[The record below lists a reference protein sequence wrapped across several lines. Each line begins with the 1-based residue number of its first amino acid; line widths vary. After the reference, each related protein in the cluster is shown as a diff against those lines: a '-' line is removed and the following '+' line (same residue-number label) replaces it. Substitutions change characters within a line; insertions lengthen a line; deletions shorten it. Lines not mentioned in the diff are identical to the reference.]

1 MRWYHEYDRIRTRT
15 HAEERGYWV
24 QRRKVET
31 RKKLAMLAMIRF
43 LLLIF
48 GTLAALPLLAVVA
61 LLPSTPITL
70 VGALYLLGGI
80 LIVTG
85 MISAPW
91 WRRRSP
97 TLVLLGTTLILAIIA
112 LRMIFPPSGSRLVL
126 ISLPS
131 QSGAHW
137 LNRIFNEQDVVLF
150 GARVGLQL
158 GLISPTENQGLV
170 PALAEMYSQMHEM
183 TPLSPFLVTYLNQQH
198 PAAFDV
204 VVAEA
209 DGNTRPKRAMIFLH
223 GYGGNFTLQ
232 CWLLAHAG
240 ERIGVLTVC
249 PSTGS
254 SGDWWSPEGTEILH
268 RTLAYLQRRGVER
281 IYLAGL
287 SNGGIG
293 ASRLA
298 QRFES
303 NLAGLIL
310 ISGADPDAPITRL
323 PVLVV
328 QGKNDQRIP
337 VWVSEQYAA
346 AAGAAGTYLLLE
358 GDHFVLLK
366 HADRVQGAIVD
377 WISLQE
383 ARVSR

>member
-1 MRWYHEYDRIRTRT
+1 
-15 HAEERGYWV
+15 
-24 QRRKVET
+24 
-31 RKKLAMLAMIRF
+31 MLAMIR
-43 LLLIF
+43 LLLLTL
-48 GTLAALPLLAVVA
+48 GTLAALPLLAVIA

-80 LIVTG
+80 LIVSG

-97 TLVLLGTTLILAIIA
+97 TLALLGTILILTIVA
-112 LRMIFPPSGSRLVL
+112 LRIVFPPSGSRLVL
-126 ISLPS
+126 TSLPS
-131 QSGAHW
+131 QSGSHW

-158 GLISPTENQGLV
+158 GLISSAENNGLI
-170 PALAEMYSQMHEM
+170 PALVETYGQMREM

-198 PAAFDV
+198 PSAFDAV
-204 VVAEA
+204 IAEA
-209 DGNTRPKRAMIFLH
+209 AEDMQPKRGIIFLH

-232 CWLLAHAG
+232 CWLMAHAG
-240 ERIGVLTVC
+240 ERIGAITVC
-249 PSTGS
+249 PSTGP
-254 SGDWWSPEGTEILH
+254 SGDWWSPQGTVILH
-268 RTLAYLQRRGVER
+268 QTLTYLQQRGVEQ

-303 NLAGLIL
+303 DLAGLIL

-328 QGKNDQRIP
+328 QGKYDERIP
-337 VWVSEQYAA
+337 MEVAERYVT
-346 AAGAAGTYLLLE
+346 AAGAASTYLLLE
-358 GDHFVLLK
+358 GDHFVLLRQ
-366 HADRVQGAIVD
+366 ADRVQGAIAD
-377 WISLQE
+377 WITLQE
-383 ARVSR
+383 AREGGSPVR